1 MTKHISRR
9 GFLRG
14 TAAGFGGAAL
24 AIGGPKLGL
33 GRVALA
39 QAKPAMMQLGWIAN
53 VEYMGMFIADDAGY
67 YKDEGLDMEIVPGG
81 PAVSVA
87 PIVASGKA
95 LVGLDSVDTIARAR
109 AEGAKLKLIGAEL
122 QRNPTAVMSL
132 ADKPIKTPQDL
143 VGKKFGVQ
151 QNGAEII
158 NLFFRMNNIDPAS
171 VTIVPVQFDPAPL
184 VAGEVDAFLSF
195 LTNQPV
201 QLALKGIETNNFL
214 LSDYGYTAWADCLV
228 VHEDSLADAETR
240 KQLVGVVRG
249 TVRGWQDAVVDPK
262 RGATLAVEKYGTS
275 FRARPEGAGAD
286 GREADPAGRDRRDQ
300 EERPLHHEQGRHR
313 RQHRHPSSRPGVDDN
328 RRGALRHQRAR
339 RSVRRERRRSRCRYL
354 SSRPVKR
361 ERDRRYEPA

>member
-1 MTKHISRR
+1 MSKLLSRR
-9 GFLRG
+9 SFLASTAIG
-14 TAAGFGGAAL
+14 AGGLSIAGSPFAAGLAWAAD
-24 AIGGPKLGL
+24 KS
-33 GRVALA
+33 V
-39 QAKPAMMQLGWIAN
+39 MQLGWIAN

-81 PAVSVA
+81 PAVSVS
-87 PIVASGKA
+87 PIVVSGKA

-132 ADKPIKTPQDL
+132 ADKPVKTPQDL

-158 NLFFRMNNIDPAS
+158 NLFFKMNNIDPAS

-228 VHEDSLADAETR
+228 VHEDSLADAEKR
-240 KQLVGVVRG
+240 KQLVGHRP
-249 TVRGWQDAVVDPK
+249 RH
-262 RGATLAVEKYGTS
+262 GARLAGCDRRPEARRNACRHEIRREL
-275 FRARPEGAGAD
+275 RARPEGPGAD
-286 GREADPAGRDRRDQ
+286 GRKADPAGRDRRDK

-313 RQHRHPSSRPGVDDN
+313 RQHRDP
-328 RRGALRHQRAR
+328 
-339 RSVRRERRRSRCRYL
+339 RRRL
-354 SSRPVKR
+354 G
-361 ERDRRYEPA
+361 

>member
-1 MTKHISRR
+1 MTTKLLSRR
-9 GFLRG
+9 SFLAN
-14 TAAGFGGAAL
+14 TAAGVTGMSIAGSPLAATF
-24 AIGGPKLGL
+24 AF
-33 GRVALA
+33 A
-39 QAKPAMMQLGWIAN
+39 QAKTVMQLGWIAN

-67 YKDEGLDMEIVPGG
+67 YKEEGLDMEIVPGG
-81 PAVSVA
+81 PAVAVA

-109 AEGAKLKLIGAEL
+109 TEGAKLKLIGAEL

-132 ADKPIKTPQDL
+132 ADNPIKTPPDL

-158 NLFFRMNNIDPAS
+158 NLFFQMNDIDPAS

-228 VHEDSLADAETR
+228 VHEDSLADAERR

-249 TVRGWQDAVVDPK
+249 TVRGWQDAIVDPK
-262 RGATLAVEKYGTS
+262 RGATLAVTKYGAS
-275 FRARPEGAGAD
+275 FGLD
-286 GREADPAGRDRRDQ
+286 
-300 EERPLHHEQGRHR
+300 
-313 RQHRHPSSRPGVDDN
+313 
-328 RRGALRHQRAR
+328 QRAQELTAEKLIPLVATEETR
-339 RSVRRERRRSRCRYL
+339 KNGLFTMSKEGIDANIAILTSAGLSTTAEELFDTSVLDEAFGGKTTL
-354 SSRPVKR
+354 
-361 ERDRRYEPA
+361 

>member
-1 MTKHISRR
+1 MAKLLSRR
-9 GFLRG
+9 AFLAS
-14 TAAGFGGAAL
+14 TAISATGLSVASSPFAARF
-24 AIGGPKLGL
+24 AWAAEPTT
-33 GRVALA
+33 
-39 QAKPAMMQLGWIAN
+39 MQLGWIAN

-67 YKDEGLDMEIVPGG
+67 YKDEGLEMEIVPGG

-132 ADKPIKTPQDL
+132 ADKPVKTPQDL

-158 NLFFRMNNIDPAS
+158 NLFFKMNNIDPAS

-228 VHEDSLADAETR
+228 VHEDSLADAERR

-249 TVRGWQDAVVDPK
+249 TVRGWQDAIADPK
-262 RGATLAVEKYGTS
+262 RGATLAVTKYGASFGLDQKAQELTAEKLIPLVATEETKKNGLFTMSKEGIDANIAILTLGRASTTAEELFDTS
-275 FRARPEGAGAD
+275 VLD
-286 GREADPAGRDRRDQ
+286 EAFGGKTT
-300 EERPLHHEQGRHR
+300 L
-313 RQHRHPSSRPGVDDN
+313 
-328 RRGALRHQRAR
+328 
-339 RSVRRERRRSRCRYL
+339 
-354 SSRPVKR
+354 
-361 ERDRRYEPA
+361 